1 MKKFLINRIKKSESF
16 RNDIIKYSYGQ
27 EEERGLKVVM
37 PNFDKNDFKMDH
49 EDYSG
54 EDSDEDI
61 RYIFGNLSDSSDM
74 DSDYDSDTESNSI
87 KKENVNEGVK
97 KDSSKLTTIDPNDKG
112 RVIKSQ
118 KKKVSSARKS
128 SVNNRKCILNILKK
142 MRRNR
147 F

>member
-1 MKKFLINRIKKSESF
+1 MKKFLINRIMKSESF

-27 EEERGLKVVM
+27 EEERGLKVAM
-37 PNFDKNDFKMDH
+37 PNFDKNDFKKDH
-49 EDYSG
+49 EDYSC
-54 EDSDEDI
+54 ENSDDDI
-61 RYIFGNLSDSSDM
+61 RYIFGNLSDSTDM
-74 DSDYDSDTESNSI
+74 DSDYNSETESNSI

-97 KDSSKLTTIDPNDKG
+97 KDNSKLTTIDPNDKG

-118 KKKVSSARKS
+118 KKKVSIVRKS
-128 SVNNRKCILNILKK
+128 SVKNRKYILNILKK

>member
-27 EEERGLKVVM
+27 EEERGLKVAM
-37 PNFDKNDFKMDH
+37 PNFDKNDFKIDH

-74 DSDYDSDTESNSI
+74 DSDYDGDTESNSI

-97 KDSSKLTTIDPNDKG
+97 KDNSKLTTIDTNDKVK
-112 RVIKSQ
+112 VIKSQ